1 MAINHL
7 MKNIDVHAMLGVL
20 GSVPKKHRGGFNK
33 GVRKALTREDAA
45 EARKRALAQPD
56 SSDEEEET
64 ELLQQVSSPKP
75 HAHSPWT
82 HTACTRMSAGE
93 S

>member
-20 GSVPKKHRGGFNK
+20 GSVPKKNRGGFNK

-75 HAHSPWT
+75 HTHSPCA
-82 HTACTRMSAGE
+82 HTSRTRMCTGE
-93 S
+93 G